1 MSEANSTG
9 IYFGCKHRI
18 TSSIKVMFD
27 LPYDTHRC
35 LIEPITGT
43 RHVRI
48 ILMKRFL
55 SFTEQ
60 IQKSQKQLPK
70 QMLNI
75 IRRDVRSTTG
85 SNLRQILLHTNKDH
99 VEHLKSS
106 DILQINYHPIKEE
119 DRWKTGVI
127 KEIVQIKNEKLEV
140 EGFSNPELE
149 EILQQICSA

>member
-1 MSEANSTG
+1 
-9 IYFGCKHRI
+9 
-18 TSSIKVMFD
+18 
-27 LPYDTHRC
+27 
-35 LIEPITGT
+35 
-43 RHVRI
+43 
-48 ILMKRFL
+48 MKRFL

-70 QMLNI
+70 QMLKI

-106 DILQINYHPIKEE
+106 DILQIKYHPIKEE
-119 DRWKTGVI
+119 DKWKTGVI
-127 KEIVQIKNEKLEV
+127 KELIQINNKKLEV

>member
-1 MSEANSTG
+1 
-9 IYFGCKHRI
+9 
-18 TSSIKVMFD
+18 
-27 LPYDTHRC
+27 
-35 LIEPITGT
+35 
-43 RHVRI
+43 
-48 ILMKRFL
+48 MKRFL

-106 DILQINYHPIKEE
+106 DILQIKYHHIKEE
-119 DRWKTGVI
+119 DRWKTDVI

-149 EILQQICSA
+149 EILQHICSA